1 MMKNWIRRAG
11 RTFVQTFCGTVSM
24 GIVAAVS
31 GATDVDALKTSLF
44 ALCAS
49 AVSAGIA
56 AVMNLREEP
65 QEGDEYN
72 GL

>member
-1 MMKNWIRRAG
+1 MKNWVKRAI
-11 RTFVQTFCGTVSM
+11 RTFGQTFCGTVSV

-31 GATDVDALKTSLF
+31 GAADMDTLKTSVF
-44 ALCAS
+44 ALFAS

-56 AVMNLREEP
+56 AVMNLHEDP
-65 QEGDEYN
+65 IGDEIN

>member
-1 MMKNWIRRAG
+1 MKNWIRRAV
-11 RTFVQTFCGTVSM
+11 RTFLQTFCGTVSM

-31 GATDVDALKTSLF
+31 GAADMDALKTSVF

-56 AVMNLREEP
+56 AVMNLHEDP
-65 QEGDEYN
+65 EGDAIN
-72 GL
+72 GF